1 MKGYDKTVAMKIN
14 ISIIK
19 RALSFLCATLTV
31 LLLVSCAASSD
42 SSESDTTGVQE
53 NTAAESL
60 QITPVK
66 SDKEISDEAIAALL
80 QTDFGG
86 DNVIIVTSNDDAVLP
101 DDTEDVVNRKRYE
114 RFNILEGKFNF
125 TFVKRRLT
133 DAAIYTGAKSAHNSE
148 LYYADLIYVSP
159 SQLYRYQIADMAA
172 NIAALPFVTLDAPYF
187 DSASMEQASADGFVY
202 AAVGESNFNADNL
215 VGVFF
220 NKELLAELGEI
231 DLYKEVYDGNWTLEM
246 MTELSRSTAYG
257 ADGKTTGLRGT
268 LTDLTV
274 NTFIDN
280 AYYSAMGLNVSA
292 GSDILPTYTPFDEAA
307 QSCADLIYGLM
318 YNRSGFT
325 NTDNARKRFESGE
338 SLFCV
343 TTLSEKNNI
352 ADSSFNW
359 GILPMPL
366 YEAGCEYRA
375 LKNNGFTVT
384 VVLSSTPDPT
394 RSGILLEGIN
404 AAMYGYVEDAY
415 FDECMYEIVR
425 DNDTLNMIDIISDSA
440 KCDFAFM
447 FSGGITDLDDCT
459 YEAVRNTVK
468 SARTL
473 EYYNNKGSKINERLT
488 KAFER

>member
-1 MKGYDKTVAMKIN
+1 MKTYTN
-14 ISIIK
+14 IIK
-19 RALSFLCATLTV
+19 RTLSFLTAVLTA
-31 LLLVSCAASSD
+31 LLLASCAASD
-42 SSESDTTGVQE
+42 SPQQNDTAGVQE
-53 NTAAESL
+53 NIGGGSAAEV
-60 QITPVK
+60 TVK
-66 SDKEISDEAIAALL
+66 SDKEISDDAIAALL

-86 DNVIIVTSNDDAVLP
+86 DNVIIVTSNDDTVLP

-114 RFNILEGKFNF
+114 RLNVLEQKFNF
-125 TFVKRRLT
+125 KFVKRKLT
-133 DAAIYTGAKSAHNSE
+133 DAAIYTGARSAHNSE
-148 LYYADLIYVSP
+148 LYYADLLYVSP
-159 SQLYRYQIADMAA
+159 SQLYRYQNSGMAA
-172 NIAALPFVTLDAPYF
+172 NIATLPFVTLDAPYF

-215 VGVFF
+215 TGVFF
-220 NKELLAELGEI
+220 NKELLAELGDI
-231 DLYKEVYDGNWTLEM
+231 DLYKEVYDGIWTLER
-246 MTELSRSTAYG
+246 MTELSRSAAYG
-257 ADGKTTGLRGT
+257 ADGNATGLRGT

-325 NTDNARKRFESGE
+325 SADNARKRFESGE

-366 YEAGCEYRA
+366 YEEGGEYRS
-375 LKNNGFTVT
+375 LKNDDFTVT

-415 FDECMYEIVR
+415 FNECMYEVVR